1 MNLIGVASQAVGELQ
16 NKKLQTLY
24 QSDFIAWQS
33 DVLGIQTYDKM
44 EEICNTALFGEIP
57 RTAIKSANGTS
68 KSYSVAAMILWVGA
82 VHDLGETIS
91 IISAP
96 SVNQIEKVTFK
107 YLKSHK
113 AKAAKRGF
121 ELPGWMSGDLEWVV
135 NGSQGKEYLA
145 YGKKPAP
152 GREVEVF
159 QGIRSETG
167 KTFVF
172 FDEAGAQGMTRGMW
186 TAAEAV
192 LTGADSRLIAIG
204 NPDNPSAEWLRY
216 FTDKRYEAEFNRF
229 TLSAFDLPTFT
240 GEQVYED
247 PKMEAQMLSALTQ
260 VKWVDHKK
268 RVWGEKDARYK
279 SKVLGE
285 FPEDGGFGFF
295 PTGAIESAFDN
306 NIPYDGALPIHLG
319 VDIAR
324 YGQDESV
331 IYENQ
336 GGRVRLVDSWGKT
349 DTVTSARKIHEHA
362 NRLGATEVR
371 IDESGIGGAVFD
383 QLVVLE
389 EFQNKAYVAIALNGA
404 HKTNSP
410 TRWANLRAYN
420 HDSMRDQLVAG
431 TLDFDFED
439 TELKD
444 QLLTVTYRFSSQGGV
459 QITPKD
465 EMQTEMGGSPD
476 RLDAAIYSVCDLSWM
491 QTGTINDLKP
501 GEEVVLD
508 PEDYVDETSFEYG
521 TAGFYFM

>member
-1 MNLIGVASQAVGELQ
+1 MNLVGVAGQALGELQ
-16 NKKLQTLY
+16 NKRLQTLY
-24 QSDFIAWQS
+24 QTDFIAWQS
-33 DVLGIQTYDKM
+33 DVLGIQTYGKM

-68 KSYSVAAMILWVGA
+68 KSYSVASMILWVGA

-96 SVNQIEKVTFK
+96 SINQIEKVTFK

-121 ELPGWMSGDLEWVV
+121 ELPGWMSGDLEWVTT
-135 NGSQGKEYLA
+135 GSQGKEYLA

-159 QGIRSETG
+159 QGIRSEMG

-172 FDEAGAQGMTRGMW
+172 FDEAGAQGMTKGMW

-240 GEQVYED
+240 GEKVYDD
-247 PKMEAQMLSALTQ
+247 PKMEAQMLGALTQ
-260 VKWVDHKK
+260 VSWVDHKK
-268 RVWGEKDARYK
+268 RIWGEKDARYQ

-295 PTGAIESAFDN
+295 PIGAVESAFDKE
-306 NIPYDGALPIHLG
+306 IPYDGAEVIKLG

-336 GGRVRLVDSWGKT
+336 GGRIRLVDSWGKT
-349 DTVTSARKIHEHA
+349 DTVTTARKIHQHA
-362 NRLGATEVR
+362 NRLGAAEVR

-404 HKTNSP
+404 ARTNSP

-420 HDSMRDQLVAG
+420 HDSMRTQLIAG
-431 TLDFDFED
+431 ELDLDFDD

-444 QLLTVTYRFSSQGGV
+444 QLMGVTYRFSAQGGI

-465 EMQTEMGGSPD
+465 EMMTEMGGSPD
-476 RLDAAIYSVCDLSWM
+476 RLDAAIYSVCDTTWL
-491 QTGTINDLKP
+491 QTGTINDLP
-501 GEEVVLD
+501 VGSEVSVD
-508 PEDYVDETSFEYG
+508 PQDHVDEEYFNWG
-521 TAGFYFM
+521 EVGVQM